1 MAWLFTSSWKQ
12 SWSVVLLGTY
22 LQMPDCSHGEA
33 DIRIIVDVLD
43 TARNGCKKIIVRT
56 VDTDVLVILIG
67 QFHHIKERHS
77 IIELSIAFSVGKDY
91 TMYSINEICRKFE
104 RDACKVLPVFHAFTG
119 CDTTSSFHGKGK
131 RVHGKL
137 GNHFQKS
144 PRCSCTSLIINS
156 LPPIQTLWVSIN

>member
-1 MAWLFTSSWKQ
+1 
-12 SWSVVLLGTY
+12 
-22 LQMPDCSHGEA
+22 MPDCSHEEA
-33 DIRIIVDVLD
+33 DTRIIVDVLD

-77 IIELSIAFSVGKDY
+77 IIELSIAFGVGKDY

-131 RVHGKL
+131 RSAWGAW
-137 GNHFQKS
+137 KS
-144 PRCSCTSLIINS
+144 FPEITSMFMYIADHQFAAADTNS
-156 LPPIQTLWVSIN
+156 LRFN